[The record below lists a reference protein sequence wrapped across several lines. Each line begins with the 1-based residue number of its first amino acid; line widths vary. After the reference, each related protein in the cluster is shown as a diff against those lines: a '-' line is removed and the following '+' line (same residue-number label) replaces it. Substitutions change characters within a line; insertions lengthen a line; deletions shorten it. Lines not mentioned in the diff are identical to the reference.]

1 LPIAIEHGGSR
12 RRQLNKPQIVA
23 DGVVVVRGEPD
34 LLGVERLRPV
44 DVGDGHG
51 DELELPVHAL
61 IIALRGV
68 RARTRGVGPACFGKL
83 RGMTTR
89 GYTVLGWLAWQI
101 LSRVVGRTVAQNK
114 VKLGAAATVA
124 AVVAAGVVAARASSG
139 DD

>member
-1 LPIAIEHGGSR
+1 
-12 RRQLNKPQIVA
+12 
-23 DGVVVVRGEPD
+23 
-34 LLGVERLRPV
+34 
-44 DVGDGHG
+44 
-51 DELELPVHAL
+51 
-61 IIALRGV
+61 
-68 RARTRGVGPACFGKL
+68 
-83 RGMTTR
+83 MTTK